1 MFVSEILGFRMLGS
15 YSALICFM
23 YSEFGHLLLQ
33 DLDSF
38 HTSYGHGLWRG
49 RFVK

>member
-1 MFVSEILGFRMLGS
+1 
-15 YSALICFM
+15 M

-33 DLDSF
+33 DLDFSC
-38 HTSYGHGLWRG
+38 TYYDHGLWRD